1 MQRLRNLPLRVWT
14 ILPLTI
20 IFGAV
25 VFRLSWNIL
34 FATATISQVLW
45 GIVTGATAAGYFF
58 ILRFLSQPV
67 PTEKLKSRKSRAGTI
82 ALVASGVAIATAY
95 LIQKTPLSI
104 APISK
109 VVLGLSFAVV
119 SGGHF
124 FLVLLIKP
132 RLINSLKTKPVRI
145 GVTVVVTIALTAL
158 TIHTI
163 RFLPSPAAA
172 HPFSQVMAILLLA
185 ALIAVYPLILKYIW
199 EVWRAEEGGQTQVLK
214 QLDR

>member
-25 VFRLSWNIL
+25 AFRLSWNIL
-34 FATATISQVLW
+34 FSVAIASQVLW
-45 GIVTGATAAGYFF
+45 GVVTGVTVMGYFF
-58 ILRFLSQPV
+58 ILRFLSRPV
-67 PTEKLKSRKSRAGTI
+67 PNEKLTSRKSRVGAI
-82 ALVASGVAIATAY
+82 AFVTSGVAIATVY

-119 SGGHF
+119 VGGYF
-124 FLVLLIKP
+124 FLILLIKP
-132 RLINSLKTKPVRI
+132 KLISNLKTRPVRI
-145 GVTVVVTIALTAL
+145 GVTVVVTLALTTL

-163 RFLPSPAAA
+163 RFLPSPDAA
-172 HPFSQVMAILLLA
+172 HPFSQAMAILLLA

-199 EVWRAEEGGQTQVLK
+199 HIWRAEERGLI
-214 QLDR
+214 

>member
-1 MQRLRNLPLRVWT
+1 MQRLRNLPLRAWT

-20 IFGAV
+20 IFGAAA
-25 VFRLSWNIL
+25 FRLSWNIL
-34 FATATISQVLW
+34 FATATASQVLW
-45 GIVTGATAAGYFF
+45 GIVTGVTVMGYFF
-58 ILRFLSQPV
+58 ILRFLSRPV
-67 PTEKLKSRKSRAGTI
+67 PTEKLTSQKSRAGAI
-82 ALVASGVAIATAY
+82 AFVASGVAIATAY

-119 SGGHF
+119 VGGYL

-132 RLINSLKTKPVRI
+132 RLISKLKTRLVRM
-145 GVTVVVTIALTAL
+145 GVTVVVTLALTTL

-163 RFLPSPAAA
+163 RFLPSPDAA
-172 HPFSQVMAILLLA
+172 HPFSQAMAILLLA

-199 EVWRAEEGGQTQVLK
+199 RVWQAEEGG
-214 QLDR
+214 

>member
-34 FATATISQVLW
+34 FATATASQALW

-58 ILRFLSQPV
+58 ILRFLSRPV
-67 PTEKLKSRKSRAGTI
+67 PTEKLTSPKSRAGTI
-82 ALVASGVAIATAY
+82 ALVASGVGIATAY

-119 SGGHF
+119 AGGYF
-124 FLVLLIKP
+124 FLALLIKP
-132 RLINSLKTKPVRI
+132 RLVSRLKTRPVRI
-145 GVTVVVTIALTAL
+145 GVTVVVTLALTAL

-163 RFLPSPAAA
+163 RFLPSPEAA

-199 EVWRAEEGGQTQVLK
+199 GVWRREEGG
-214 QLDR
+214 

>member
-1 MQRLRNLPLRVWT
+1 MQGLRNLPLRVWT

-20 IFGAV
+20 IFGAAA
-25 VFRLSWNIL
+25 FRLSWNIF
-34 FATATISQVLW
+34 FATATTSQVLW

-58 ILRFLSQPV
+58 TLRLLSRPV
-67 PTEKLKSRKSRAGTI
+67 PTEKLTSRKSRAGAI
-82 ALVASGVAIATAY
+82 AFVASGVAIATAY

-104 APISK
+104 APISR

-119 SGGHF
+119 AGGYV
-124 FLVLLIKP
+124 FLVLLLKP
-132 RLINSLKTKPVRI
+132 RLISKLKTRLVRI
-145 GVTVVVTIALTAL
+145 GVTVVVTLALTTL

-163 RFLPSPAAA
+163 RFLLSPDAA

-199 EVWRAEEGGQTQVLK
+199 RVWRAEEGG
-214 QLDR
+214 

>member
-1 MQRLRNLPLRVWT
+1 MQRLRNLPLRAWT

-20 IFGAV
+20 IFGAAA
-25 VFRLSWNIL
+25 FRLSWNIF
-34 FATATISQVLW
+34 FATATASQVLW

-58 ILRFLSQPV
+58 ILRFLSRPV
-67 PTEKLKSRKSRAGTI
+67 PTAKLTSRKSRAGAI
-82 ALVASGVAIATAY
+82 AFVASGVAIATAY
-95 LIQKTPLSI
+95 LIQKTPISI

-119 SGGHF
+119 AGGYV

-132 RLINSLKTKPVRI
+132 RLLSKLKTRLVRI
-145 GVTVVVTIALTAL
+145 GVSVVVSLALTTL

-163 RFLPSPAAA
+163 RFLPSPDAA
-172 HPFSQVMAILLLA
+172 HPFSQAMAILLLA

-199 EVWRAEEGGQTQVLK
+199 RVWRAEEGG
-214 QLDR
+214 